1 MSRVAILDAQDCKA
15 ADGGSMKEKKLLHIQ
30 FLRFVAALLVVL
42 RHSHLITKQYHGA
55 LSFDFDGDLFL
66 GGIVGVD
73 IFFIV
78 SGYIIGSILLV
89 KNESVFPFLVK
100 RVFRIY
106 PVYWVFTGFVCGAYF
121 LNHQWNLGGFPVGWP
136 RFWKSFVIFPQVDS
150 PILGVGWT
158 LEHEVVFYLIAAFFI
173 FIRAPR
179 LLWIVLLAFGLIG
192 VGYSYLNSD
201 YDFAGKSLFSVFQIE
216 FAIGFLFFAYEKKFV
231 RPAKPIWFLLA
242 VFALLLS
249 MHLISIAFFKNE
261 LYVLLLRSAVASIF
275 VFATI
280 SCWKQ
285 IPDWLGLNS
294 VAKIGDW
301 TYGLYLSH
309 WLVISVI
316 GKLIAGKVI
325 WFWQMELIRV
335 LAILL
340 AIACSKYVYIYLEM
354 PCIRMGHRVS
364 QWLARSRGALL

>member
-1 MSRVAILDAQDCKA
+1 MDRLVLLNGQDRNIA
-15 ADGGSMKEKKLLHIQ
+15 PQEAVKEKKFLHIQ
-30 FLRFVAALLVVL
+30 FLRFVAALLVVF
-42 RHSHLITKQYHGA
+42 RHSHLIAKQYHGA
-55 LSFDFDGDLFL
+55 LSVDFDGNLFL

-89 KNESVFPFLVK
+89 KRESTLPFLVK
-100 RVFRIY
+100 RIFRIY
-106 PVYWVFTGFVCGAYF
+106 PVYWAFTGFVCFAYF
-121 LNHQWNLGGFPVGWP
+121 LNHQWNLGGFPIDWARG
-136 RFWKSFVIFPQVDS
+136 WKSFIIFPQVES

-158 LEHEVVFYLIAAFFI
+158 LEHEVIFYLMAAALI
-173 FIRAPR
+173 FIKSPR

-192 VGYSYLNSD
+192 VGDSYIHSD
-201 YDFAGKSLFSVFQIE
+201 YDFAGKGLFSVFQLE
-216 FAIGFLFFAYEKKFV
+216 FAIGFLFFTYENKFI
-231 RPAKPIWFLLA
+231 RPAKPIWLLFAVITLILTMHVISLAVLKDELHVFLLRA
-242 VFALLLS
+242 SVAAL
-249 MHLISIAFFKNE
+249 
-261 LYVLLLRSAVASIF
+261 F

-280 SCWKQ
+280 SCWKS
-285 IPDWLGLNS
+285 IPDGWGLNR

-316 GKLIAGKVI
+316 GKLISGKVI

-340 AIACSKYVYIYLEM
+340 AIAFSKYVYLYLEK

-364 QWLARSRGALL
+364 RWLAGSKGALA